1 MTVGVTPH
9 IRNIYWRVALGGL
22 AAALLTAVV
31 GGVLERRRFGEGD
44 RAPIARIEQEL
55 RRRFDA
61 SGAALAAVASRVAER
76 ADLIRGASGDEAAA
90 RALFD
95 LVATAVP
102 GTGAAGTGI
111 TVYNPAGAP
120 LAWAGRVADLPPER
134 TQGSEALFVAP
145 DALGLRLVHVHPAF
159 DPARTTTRLGTVV
172 VEQLLEADR
181 ATAAADTFVMRGF
194 IAPVSVRSRIGDR
207 QGPSDY
213 AFEIASSNGQVLVE
227 AEVAPADLQAARAR
241 WRSRTWGVVFAILSL
256 TVLLCT
262 APLLDARRRARAAG
276 QLLIPTLGLVA
287 ALLGARILLRFA
299 TPALIQGEAAGPV
312 DLLLWAL
319 LLVAIVWLALDAIER
334 RRVAAPR
341 VHVHRDSMVRA
352 AAAYFVAGA
361 VATSLLWTYGRFL
374 QNVVS
379 RTSLDLLNFSL
390 HPVSVPRLALGFG
403 LVLLHAGVFW
413 SAALVA
419 RFMTVFWRQPR
430 SASRSAS
437 AAAAWA
443 LGAIVT
449 LATASRASGPV
460 PAAPMLTALVAVGVC
475 TLALGWPRGR
485 GRRASQ
491 AVRMVAVFA
500 ALVLP
505 SLAMYPSLHTFT
517 TDAKDRLVAEQYGP
531 AALRLRDDLQD
542 SLNRAGEDIDALP
555 SLSEF
560 LIEPADDIESTDA
573 AYQLWSKTDLA
584 AARVTSAVEL
594 YRTDGRLVSRF
605 FLNLPEYAITSYRA
619 AGCRWDVID
628 ESSPI
633 GSSERHVLR
642 ASRGICEKGRQLGT
656 VAVRVMLDYR
666 MLPFISARTPYLESL
681 RAVRREPAEGVAG
694 RDVEFVWYGWSRAPL
709 YVSATSAWPLPD
721 RVFDRMSQ
729 SRERLWD
736 VVTREGRQFRVHYL
750 SDRGG
755 IYALGYP
762 LLTPFGHF
770 VNLAELITLGFVL
783 YLLLLFG
790 STLFNAATSRT
801 PASGRALLR
810 EVRSS
815 FYRKLFL
822 AFVLVAVLPVVIL
835 AFATRTYFAEQFDAG
850 VEEAAVQTATVAQRL
865 VEDYATLQ
873 QRQAGALQTLDD
885 SVMVIVGRA
894 IDQAVN
900 LFDQAQ
906 LQATSERDLYAS
918 RLLPTRTPAGVYRRI
933 VLERMPTYVGT
944 EEVGGLR
951 YLVAAAPVRAGGRDG
966 VVTVPQTLQLEESE
980 RQRDELD
987 RRVLSGLVLFVV
999 FGAGFGYWMAERIAD
1014 PVNRLTRAT
1023 RRIAR
1028 GDLDAR
1034 VAATSSD
1041 ELRRLVEDFN
1051 RMAVELKQQRANLE
1065 RTQRLEAWADMAR
1078 QVAHDIKNP
1087 LTPIQLSAEHARR
1100 VNVDR
1105 GRPLSPVLDDCVTAI
1120 LTQVKLLRQIAA
1132 EFSSFASSPTA
1143 RPESTNLPALIEEVV
1158 EPYRTALTGRVT
1170 IDVQSAGELPDIPL
1184 DRTLF
1189 ARALTNIME
1198 NALHAMPGGGH
1209 LTIRT
1214 RMSPVS
1220 SSVIV
1225 EVTDTGVG
1233 MDQDAVARMFE
1244 PYFSTKATGTG
1255 LGLTIAKRNV
1265 ELNGGTIALTSERGV
1280 GTTVTITL
1288 PTGGSKSEV

>member
-1 MTVGVTPH
+1 
-9 IRNIYWRVALGGL
+9 
-22 AAALLTAVV
+22 
-31 GGVLERRRFGEGD
+31 
-44 RAPIARIEQEL
+44 
-55 RRRFDA
+55 
-61 SGAALAAVASRVAER
+61 
-76 ADLIRGASGDEAAA
+76 
-90 RALFD
+90 
-95 LVATAVP
+95 
-102 GTGAAGTGI
+102 
-111 TVYNPAGAP
+111 
-120 LAWAGRVADLPPER
+120 
-134 TQGSEALFVAP
+134 
-145 DALGLRLVHVHPAF
+145 
-159 DPARTTTRLGTVV
+159 
-172 VEQLLEADR
+172 
-181 ATAAADTFVMRGF
+181 
-194 IAPVSVRSRIGDR
+194 
-207 QGPSDY
+207 
-213 AFEIASSNGQVLVE
+213 
-227 AEVAPADLQAARAR
+227 
-241 WRSRTWGVVFAILSL
+241 
-256 TVLLCT
+256 
-262 APLLDARRRARAAG
+262 
-276 QLLIPTLGLVA
+276 
-287 ALLGARILLRFA
+287 
-299 TPALIQGEAAGPV
+299 
-312 DLLLWAL
+312 
-319 LLVAIVWLALDAIER
+319 
-334 RRVAAPR
+334 
-341 VHVHRDSMVRA
+341 
-352 AAAYFVAGA
+352 
-361 VATSLLWTYGRFL
+361 
-374 QNVVS
+374 
-379 RTSLDLLNFSL
+379 
-390 HPVSVPRLALGFG
+390 
-403 LVLLHAGVFW
+403 
-413 SAALVA
+413 
-419 RFMTVFWRQPR
+419 
-430 SASRSAS
+430 
-437 AAAAWA
+437 
-443 LGAIVT
+443 
-449 LATASRASGPV
+449 
-460 PAAPMLTALVAVGVC
+460 
-475 TLALGWPRGR
+475 
-485 GRRASQ
+485 
-491 AVRMVAVFA
+491 MVAVFA

-605 FLNLPEYAITSYRA
+605 FLNLPEYAITTYRA

-721 RVFDRMSQ
+721 RVFERMSQ

-783 YLLLLFG
+783 YLLLLLG

-873 QRQAGALQTLDD
+873 QRQAGTLQTLDD

-900 LFDQAQ
+900 LFDQDQ

-980 RQRDELD
+980 RQSDELD

-999 FGAGFGYWMAERIAD
+999 FGAAFGYWMAERIAD

-1143 RPESTNLPALIEEVV
+1143 RPEPTNLPALIAEVI
-1158 EPYRTALTGRVT
+1158 EPYRTALSGRVA
-1170 IDVQSAGELPDIPL
+1170 IDVESTGGLPDIPL

-1189 ARALTNIME
+1189 SRALTNIME
-1198 NALHAMPGGGH
+1198 NALHAMPGGGR

-1214 RMSPVS
+1214 RMSPTS

-1280 GTTVTITL
+1280 GTTVTIVL
-1288 PTGGSKSEV
+1288 PV